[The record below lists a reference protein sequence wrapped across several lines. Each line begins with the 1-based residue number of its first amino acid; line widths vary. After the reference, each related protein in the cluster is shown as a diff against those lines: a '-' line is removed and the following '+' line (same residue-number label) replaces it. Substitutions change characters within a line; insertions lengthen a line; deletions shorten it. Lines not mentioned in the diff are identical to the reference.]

1 MFRKKSKLIT
11 IIIIVSFCYPQVKI
25 ACIGN
30 SITSGFYLETRETYP
45 TILSQRLGPTYS
57 VVNYGYPGA
66 TVLKKTNNSYWD
78 NVLHGTSVWSYP
90 DVVVV
95 LLGTNDTYE
104 RNWYLY
110 GEKFRN
116 HYTEFV
122 YSYINGT
129 NPQVILCLPPPIFND
144 VYRDSILKN
153 VINPIIRDV
162 ASKTQSGLIDLY
174 SLMNDQSLFLPDGIH
189 PNKFGMEVISDAVYH
204 LVRKYYAPAIPSEFT
219 AEGGDGEVLLSWN
232 KNIESS
238 IAVYH
243 LARGTDITVPFNYL
257 IGLSA
262 NSNTYTDHDVVN
274 ETTYLYRMW
283 ASDSTGNSSEMSQII
298 AATPSDGIDNTPPHA
313 PSNFSAEGVEGKII
327 LTWDKVSDPDVSVYH
342 IARKNDPDKSFTYL
356 VGLNANSNSY
366 VDTDIIG
373 NQTYYY
379 TIWASDTSGNSSPLS
394 ETVSATI
401 EDYLAVDGDN
411 LYPSQYLLY
420 TNYPN
425 PFNANTTIEYFL
437 PEQAPLSITIY
448 DINGRNIKHWDFD
461 FQEAGIH
468 KIKWDGKDEIG
479 NAVSAGIYV
488 YKMRTSTI
496 VHTRKM
502 LLLK

>member
-45 TILSQRLGPTYS
+45 TILIQRLGPTYS

-257 IGLSA
+257 IGLSSYCRFREPVPRRGA
-262 NSNTYTDHDVVN
+262 
-274 ETTYLYRMW
+274 
-283 ASDSTGNSSEMSQII
+283 
-298 AATPSDGIDNTPPHA
+298 PPH
-313 PSNFSAEGVEGKII
+313 
-327 LTWDKVSDPDVSVYH
+327 
-342 IARKNDPDKSFTYL
+342 
-356 VGLNANSNSY
+356 
-366 VDTDIIG
+366 
-373 NQTYYY
+373 
-379 TIWASDTSGNSSPLS
+379 
-394 ETVSATI
+394 
-401 EDYLAVDGDN
+401 
-411 LYPSQYLLY
+411 
-420 TNYPN
+420 
-425 PFNANTTIEYFL
+425 
-437 PEQAPLSITIY
+437 
-448 DINGRNIKHWDFD
+448 
-461 FQEAGIH
+461 
-468 KIKWDGKDEIG
+468 
-479 NAVSAGIYV
+479 
-488 YKMRTSTI
+488 MR
-496 VHTRKM
+496 
-502 LLLK
+502 